1 MRFEKVKNI
10 IFLFRKQ
17 NFEAKNSVF
26 NYKHCFVFFV
36 CFFITNY
43 MYIMY
48 TNILFSYSNSF
59 KTLASLLPNGQESGK
74 ARHKLVPWG
83 NYWWIIYVHI
93 YRRIYLH
100 VLLFYLF
107 FLFKKNGLF
116 IHVYSPF
123 HNFLIF
129 LCLIEP

>member
-83 NYWWIIYVHI
+83 NYWWIIYVYI
-93 YRRIYLH
+93 EGFIFMFYFSIFSSYL
-100 VLLFYLF
+100 
-107 FLFKKNGLF
+107 KKNGLF